1 MAEAD
6 SFRVTY
12 HEPGDASGSA
22 AGVLSIDT
30 NQHITITS
38 AEPEFASRL
47 ELAASSL
54 NKSGAFLVK
63 AKPPADAEPL
73 SLHKRRVPREAPEAR
88 DAVIELLRK
97 QYGLVLSANG

>member
-12 HEPGDASGSA
+12 HEPGDASGSP

-30 NQHITITS
+30 SHHITVKS
-38 AEPEFASRL
+38 AEPEFAARL

-54 NKSGAFLVK
+54 NKSDAFLVR
-63 AKPPADAEPL
+63 AKPPADAQPL
-73 SLHKRRVPREAPEAR
+73 SLHKRRVPRGAADAR

-97 QYGLVLSANG
+97 QYGLVLAAID